1 MAKLER
7 ELNYDFDE
15 LLHRI
20 EQGIM
25 NGSSTASLEIRLP
38 QSHWL

>member
-20 EQGIM
+20 EK
-25 NGSSTASLEIRLP
+25 RLP